1 MTKHC
6 LTEPPYSEE
15 NPLIFRFPTWGD
27 YLHHVETA
35 PTCAGST
42 ECSSKRADTYT
53 IEFTGTKNWEE
64 AMRLAHNGWREG
76 AERAAAV
83 ARRLEARIIHRIVR
97 DDYTFDV
104 EGLAFHLDRYLAG
117 EPEHFIRIEEST
129 VQGADRH
136 VRIAVSNAISYVV
149 KPDAVITRG
158 AILTALVELLE
169 YAGMGVE
176 LWLVDASSRSASEA
190 RPLFISLVKLKAY
203 DQPLDPPRIAFALA
217 HPSSLR
223 RLGFRM
229 LETSHE
235 SMEILVHRSYG
246 YPVDYVPDGTS
257 VYVEK
262 CRSDG
267 PIPWWHDSARAEAWI
282 LARLAKQG
290 VTLTD

>member
-1 MTKHC
+1 MTKYC
-6 LTEPPYSEE
+6 LTEPPYSED
-15 NPLIFRFPTWGD
+15 NPLIFQFPTWGD
-27 YLHHVETA
+27 YLRHLETA
-35 PTCAGST
+35 PTCAGPAS
-42 ECSSKRADTYT
+42 CSSKRADLST
-53 IEFTGTKNWEE
+53 IEFTGTNSWED

-76 AERAAAV
+76 AERAAAIT
-83 ARRLEARIIHRIVR
+83 RRLEARIIHRIVR

-117 EPEHFIRIEEST
+117 EPEHFIRIDEST
-129 VQGADRH
+129 VQGTDRH
-136 VRIAVSNAISYVV
+136 VRIAVNNAISCGV
-149 KPDAVITRG
+149 KPEAVITRG

-176 LWLVDASSRSASEA
+176 LWLVDAAAKSSSET
-190 RPLFISLVKLKAY
+190 RPVFVYSVKLKAY

-235 SMEILVHRSYG
+235 SMSGLVNHCYG

-257 VYVEK
+257 IYAEK
-262 CRSDG
+262 CRADG
-267 PIPWWHDSARAEAWI
+267 PITWWRDPARAEAWI